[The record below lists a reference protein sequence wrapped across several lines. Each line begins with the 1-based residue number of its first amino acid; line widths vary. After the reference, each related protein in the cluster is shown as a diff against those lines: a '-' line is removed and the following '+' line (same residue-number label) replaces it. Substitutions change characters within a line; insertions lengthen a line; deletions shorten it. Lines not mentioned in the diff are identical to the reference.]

1 MPCRP
6 YTILSIS
13 SSFLGCVMR
22 GRRRVGH
29 KRSLG
34 NGWKKSSLMCQRLKH
49 VNVAWTLSKRFN
61 GVKFWRCIWLKF
73 CRRNLGLFLPE
84 SNLMSERI
92 TKKDIDDFKVVMCP
106 LIGTR
111 IESLKLPV
119 AALETIEP
127 SQVGT
132 IVGTLM
138 DAMIPYLDIPGI
150 GYKSMKG
157 FLESGKATQITSIL
171 RVKDWS

>member
-1 MPCRP
+1 
-6 YTILSIS
+6 
-13 SSFLGCVMR
+13 
-22 GRRRVGH
+22 
-29 KRSLG
+29 
-34 NGWKKSSLMCQRLKH
+34 
-49 VNVAWTLSKRFN
+49 
-61 GVKFWRCIWLKF
+61 
-73 CRRNLGLFLPE
+73 
-84 SNLMSERI
+84 MSERI